1 MALDA
6 LDTAE
11 PEPSVIS
18 TLLGFIAGGAV
29 LFAAPHAPRRPQLSF
44 EQLAY
49 THPHRWTAPGTAGL
63 AGAAGVV
70 IFFGT
75 KSLLTAGVGIAI
87 VMGIPLLLASA
98 RSEAERRRERNA
110 MPETLEV
117 LAMAISAGMTID
129 RSVDFIVRCGPDPAR
144 AAFEAVARQLAA
156 GSTRRAA
163 LTSLAEQ
170 SEGLY
175 SPLVEVLL
183 AAERDG
189 APVALVLDRLANEA
203 TRAYRNTAE
212 ERAKR
217 TPVLL
222 LAPLMICSL
231 PAVLIG
237 SVVPFVVLTL
247 GQTPF

>member
-6 LDTAE
+6 LDSAK
-11 PEPSVIS
+11 PEHSMIETV
-18 TLLGFIAGGAV
+18 LGSIAGGAV
-29 LFAAPHAPRRPQLSF
+29 LFALPLTTRRPQPLF
-44 EQLAY
+44 DQLASAG
-49 THPHRWTAPGTAGL
+49 PGIWTAPGRAGF
-63 AGAAGVV
+63 AGGAG
-70 IFFGT
+70 IFTFLGT
-75 KSLLTAGVGIAI
+75 KSLPTAGFVIAL
-87 VMGIPLLLASA
+87 VMGSPLLLASA
-98 RSEAERRRERNA
+98 RSEAERRRRRNA

-129 RSVDFIVRCGPDPAR
+129 RSVDFVVRCGPHPAR

-156 GSTRRAA
+156 GSSRRAA

-170 SEGLY
+170 VEGLY

-183 AAERDG
+183 AADRDG

-203 TRAYRNTAE
+203 TRAYRNAAE
-212 ERAKR
+212 ERARR

-222 LAPLMICSL
+222 LAPLMVCSL

-237 SVVPFVVLTL
+237 TVVPFVVLTL
-247 GQTPF
+247 GQAPF

>member
-6 LDTAE
+6 LDTAK
-11 PEPSVIS
+11 PESPVIG
-18 TLLGFIAGGAV
+18 TLVGLIAGGAV
-29 LFAAPHAPRRPQLSF
+29 LFAAPQSHRRPQPSIGKL
-44 EQLAY
+44 LH
-49 THPHRWTAPGTAGL
+49 TRPHRWTAPGTAGL
-63 AGAAGVV
+63 AGGAGVL
-70 IFFGT
+70 IFLGTNSLPTAGFGT
-75 KSLLTAGVGIAI
+75 AI
-87 VMGIPLLLASA
+87 LMGIPLLLASTRA
-98 RSEAERRRERNA
+98 EALRRRERNA

-144 AAFEAVARQLAA
+144 AGFEAVARQLAA
-156 GSTRRAA
+156 GSSRRAA
-163 LTSLAEQ
+163 LTSLAELM
-170 SEGLY
+170 EGLY

-203 TRAYRNTAE
+203 TRAYRNAAE